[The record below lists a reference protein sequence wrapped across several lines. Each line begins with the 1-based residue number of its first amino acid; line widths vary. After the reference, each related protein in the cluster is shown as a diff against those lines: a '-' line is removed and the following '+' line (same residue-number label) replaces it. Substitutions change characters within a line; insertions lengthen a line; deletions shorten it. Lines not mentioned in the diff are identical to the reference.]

1 LPSSLIP
8 SIGRLSRREPW
19 SLRALLRSLAPSE
32 AAPGYGYHFYV
43 LGADEQILRALDLR
57 LPDDEAAMAHA
68 RGLLPKG
75 EAVEVLRGALVIGQ
89 VGRLS
94 SGKQVA

>member
-8 SIGRLSRREPW
+8 SIGRQSRREPW
-19 SLRALLRSLAPSE
+19 SLRAFLRSLAPAES
-32 AAPGYGYHFYV
+32 ASGYGYHFYV
-43 LGADEQILRALDLR
+43 LGAEDQILRAFDLR
-57 LPDDEAAMAHA
+57 LPNDEAAMAHA

-89 VGRLS
+89 VGRLH
-94 SGKQVA
+94 GDKQTA